1 MTRSTQLVT
10 FADDGSAGADVAWL
24 WLNNHAWPGWAVE
37 VLTVHPV
44 TAGPP
49 PGPEAAQ
56 PHPWQ
61 PESPRRVFEES
72 ELGAPPVHLAAD
84 GDPRAVL
91 GARTSTD
98 LLVVGARGRGV
109 WKALHL
115 GSTTEWLLQCPPA
128 PLVIVRRA
136 GRTGRV
142 LACVDGSPHA
152 ARAVQTLAGLPWLG
166 RCSVTVLGVVE
177 HDRDPATA
185 VAAAA
190 GALGERGAD
199 VETLL
204 REPGPMDVFGNVR
217 VDLFDVLGSLAP
229 DLVVL
234 GTRGL
239 TGLRRLRLGSTA
251 SAVAHHA
258 PCSVLL
264 ARADEDR
271 DHGGEDRPAPVDPRP
286 TA

>member
-1 MTRSTQLVT
+1 MTRSTQVVT

-24 WLNNHAWPGWAVE
+24 WLNNHVWPGWAVE
-37 VLTVHPV
+37 VLTVQPL

-49 PGPEAAQ
+49 SGPEAAL

-72 ELGAPPVHLAAD
+72 GLGDPVHLVAD

-91 GARTSTD
+91 GARTSTG

-109 WKALHL
+109 WKALRL
-115 GSTTEWLLQCPPA
+115 GSTAEWLLQCPPA
-128 PLVIVRRA
+128 PLVIVRQARA
-136 GRTGRV
+136 TGRV
-142 LACVDGSPHA
+142 LVCIDGSPHA
-152 ARAVQTLAGLPWLG
+152 ARAVQTLAVMPWLH
-166 RCSVTVLGVVE
+166 RCSVTVFGVVE
-177 HDRDPATA
+177 RERDPTA
-185 VAAAA
+185 AVDAAADLLGRRAA
-190 GALGERGAD
+190 GVDTVIRA
-199 VETLL
+199 
-204 REPGPMDVFGNVR
+204 PGPMDVFVHVR
-217 VDLFDVLGSLAP
+217 VDLFDVMDALVP

-239 TGLRRLRLGSTA
+239 TGLQRLRLGSTA

-264 ARADEDR
+264 ARADE
-271 DHGGEDRPAPVDPRP
+271 GGCDGGA
-286 TA
+286 

>member
-1 MTRSTQLVT
+1 MTRSRNLVT

-24 WLNNHAWPGWAVE
+24 WLNNHGWPGWAVE
-37 VLTVHPV
+37 VLMVRPV

-61 PESPRRVFEES
+61 PDSPRRVFAES
-72 ELGAPPVHLAAD
+72 GLGEAVHLAAD

-128 PLVIVRRA
+128 PLVVVRRA

-152 ARAVQTLAGLPWLG
+152 ARAVRTLAGLPWLG

-177 HDRDPATA
+177 HDRDPAAA
-185 VAAAA
+185 VEAAA
-190 GALGERGAD
+190 GALSDRAAE
-199 VETLL
+199 VVTLL
-204 REPGPMDVFGNVR
+204 RAPGPMDVFGNVR
-217 VDLFDVLGSLAP
+217 VDLFDVMGSLAP

-258 PCSVLL
+258 PCTVLL
-264 ARADEDR
+264 ARE
-271 DHGGEDRPAPVDPRP
+271 PVDDDRHGDL
-286 TA
+286 

>member
-1 MTRSTQLVT
+1 V
-10 FADDGSAGADVAWL
+10 FAESGLAD
-24 WLNNHAWPGWAVE
+24 
-37 VLTVHPV
+37 
-44 TAGPP
+44 
-49 PGPEAAQ
+49 
-56 PHPWQ
+56 
-61 PESPRRVFEES
+61 
-72 ELGAPPVHLAAD
+72 PVHLAAE

-136 GRTGRV
+136 GRTRRV

-152 ARAVQTLAGLPWLG
+152 ARAVRGLAAVPWLD

-177 HDRDPATA
+177 HDRDPTA
-185 VAAAA
+185 AVEAAA
-190 GALGERGAD
+190 GALGERAAE
-199 VETLL
+199 VETLV
-204 REPGPMDVFGNVR
+204 RAPHSRDVFVHVR
-217 VDLFDVLGSLAP
+217 VDLFDVMGSLAP

-258 PCSVLL
+258 PCTVLL
-264 ARADEDR
+264 ARE
-271 DHGGEDRPAPVDPRP
+271 PVDDDHHGDL
-286 TA
+286 